1 MAASHEQTAPLFDKE
16 QIRTVIKF
24 NALLNRAA
32 IDIHPEIVQVVGE
45 EHSPDIST
53 VRCWVRTFQGN
64 RRASVE
70 DMPRSG
76 RPRSST
82 TQTVVDKVQKLI
94 EEDRRITVEEV
105 SYEIGIYVGS
115 AYQILTEKLN
125 KTKKSARWVPHIMT
139 DKEKRQRNS
148 ISQKHLRRHRIEKT
162 DFIDRIVAADETW
175 ARSFEP
181 ELKRQ
186 SAQWRSPTSPRPPQK
201 AIRGYAKQKVM
212 HIVFYISKK
221 VLCNYA
227 VPPKTT
233 VTAKLYRWVLIYK
246 LRPAIAKKQPE
257 LLRKVSVLLHDGAR
271 PHIADAVKEQ
281 LMDWD
286 GKYWI
291 THHIHLISPLV
302 TFTYSHS

>member
-24 NALLNRAA
+24 NALLKRAA

-105 SYEIGIYVGS
+105 SYEIGISVGS
-115 AYQILTEKLN
+115 AYHILTEKLN
-125 KTKKSARWVPHIMT
+125 KTKKSARWVPHILT
-139 DKEKRQRNS
+139 EEEKASTQQNLPNTSQEAQNREDWLYWSYSGCRWNMGS
-148 ISQKHLRRHRIEKT
+148 IIWTR
-162 DFIDRIVAADETW
+162 
-175 ARSFEP
+175 
-181 ELKRQ
+181 
-186 SAQWRSPTSPRPPQK
+186 
-201 AIRGYAKQKVM
+201 
-212 HIVFYISKK
+212 
-221 VLCNYA
+221 
-227 VPPKTT
+227 
-233 VTAKLYRWVLIYK
+233 
-246 LRPAIAKKQPE
+246 
-257 LLRKVSVLLHDGAR
+257 
-271 PHIADAVKEQ
+271 VKE
-281 LMDWD
+281 
-286 GKYWI
+286 
-291 THHIHLISPLV
+291 TVSAVAISNFSATTESDSRLR
-302 TFTYSHS
+302 

>member
-1 MAASHEQTAPLFDKE
+1 MLQTPQRDLVHRKRIKSSGRTHVLGRRALPLSLVYKERELFSWTITVHKRGACSKEYNMAASHEQTAPLFDKE

-32 IDIHPEIVQVVGE
+32 IDIHTEIVQVVGE

-53 VRCWVRTFQGN
+53 VRRWVRTFQGN

-105 SYEIGIYVGS
+105 SYEIGISVGS

-125 KTKKSARWVPHIMT
+125 KTKKSARWVPHILT
-139 DKEKRQRNS
+139 DEEKRQRNS

-175 ARSFEP
+175 ARLFEP
-181 ELKRQ
+181 ELKRH
-186 SAQWRSPTSPRPPQK
+186 SAQWRSPTSPKK

-212 HIVFYISKK
+212 HIVFYTSKK

-233 VTAKLYRWVLIYK
+233 VTTNYT
-246 LRPAIAKKQPE
+246 
-257 LLRKVSVLLHDGAR
+257 DGC
-271 PHIADAVKEQ
+271 
-281 LMDWD
+281 WS
-286 GKYWI
+286 
-291 THHIHLISPLV
+291 IS
-302 TFTYSHS
+302 SGQQ